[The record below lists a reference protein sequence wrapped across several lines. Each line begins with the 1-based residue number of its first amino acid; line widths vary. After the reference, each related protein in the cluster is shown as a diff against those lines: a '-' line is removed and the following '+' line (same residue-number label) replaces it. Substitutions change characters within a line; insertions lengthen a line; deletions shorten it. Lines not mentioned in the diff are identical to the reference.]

1 MTQDP
6 NVQSVELA
14 ANVLGTIM
22 DELVLVG
29 GCAVGLLIT
38 DQARPP
44 IRQTVDVDLLTEVT
58 PLGNYYKLCDR
69 LRKRGF
75 KENDE
80 VICRWQFQELKIDV
94 IPIGES
100 VLGFTNSWYAEAAR
114 TPLLQTLPS
123 GRVIRVIAPRVFVAT
138 KLESFASRGQGDY
151 LHHDLEDII
160 NLIDGRP
167 SLVDEIMSTSDE
179 VKAYVSDELEALIT
193 KPEFDDRLIWLLSG
207 QNDRKSIVFERIR
220 KICGL

>member
-14 ANVLGTIM
+14 ANALGTIM

-69 LRKRGF
+69 LRERGF

-80 VICRWQFQELKIDV
+80 VICRWQFQGLKIDV
-94 IPIGES
+94 MPIGES
-100 VLGFTNSWYAEAAR
+100 VLGFTNSWYEEAVR
-114 TPLLQTLPS
+114 TPLLQTLPN
-123 GRVIRVIAPRVFVAT
+123 GRVIRVITPRVFVAT
-138 KLESFASRGQGDY
+138 KLESFASRGKGDY

-179 VKAYVSDELEALIT
+179 VQAYVSDELEALIT
-193 KPEFDDRLIWLLSG
+193 KPEFDDRLIWLLGG
-207 QNDRKSIVFERIR
+207 QNDRKSIVLERSR

>member
-6 NVQSVELA
+6 NVQSVEFA
-14 ANVLGTIM
+14 ANALGTIM

-38 DQARPP
+38 DPARPP

-69 LRKRGF
+69 LRERGF
-75 KENDE
+75 KENQE
-80 VICRWQFQELKIDV
+80 VICRWQFQALKIDV
-94 IPIGES
+94 MPIGES

-114 TPLLQTLPS
+114 TPFLQTLPS
-123 GRVIRVIAPRVFVAT
+123 GRVIRVIAPRVFIAT

-167 SLVDEIMSTSDE
+167 SLVDEIMNTSDE
-179 VKAYVSDELEALIT
+179 VQAYVRDELEALIT
-193 KPEFDDRLIWLLSG
+193 KPEFDDRLIWLLGG
-207 QNDRKSIVFERIR
+207 QNDRKSIVLERIR